1 MICHTLLTILQSTLY
16 QTRQAS
22 RLCHKKIWLFIV
34 VLLIN
39 ERLIVCP
46 SMWDQALQFIHCD
59 VSTRVLLVFVRQR
72 GRKITCRYLQ
82 YLSFLL
88 SVCFGALDAFWRVL
102 KPVIQYL
109 FFPIKR
115 VMNSTITVN
124 YGFVFL
130 ILIQQILELTF
141 LSMQMLLVWSLTE
154 IDVNEP
160 DKVRF

>member
-1 MICHTLLTILQSTLY
+1 MFW
-16 QTRQAS
+16 R
-22 RLCHKKIWLFIV
+22 
-34 VLLIN
+34 
-39 ERLIVCP
+39 
-46 SMWDQALQFIHCD
+46 
-59 VSTRVLLVFVRQR
+59 
-72 GRKITCRYLQ
+72 
-82 YLSFLL
+82 
-88 SVCFGALDAFWRVL
+88 ALDAFWRVL

-115 VMNSTITVN
+115 VMCVNSTITVN

-141 LSMQMLLVWSLTE
+141 LSMKMLLVWSLTE